1 MRKFGLIGYP
11 LSHSFSK
18 KYFTEKFEKEN
29 IGDARYE
36 CYPIESITELPRLL
50 ANEPELVGLNVTIPY
65 KEQVMNYLDELDP
78 KAERI
83 GAVNTIRIQNGKL
96 KGFNTDYDGFKNSLV
111 KWIGANPLPEKALI
125 LGTGGAS
132 KAVKAALEDLGVAFR
147 FVSRKAAPGILTYQD
162 LNISTLS
169 EGIPSQRDAFG
180 MGQHLNTSTPQHF
193 SSTLIINT
201 TPLGMSPHTE
211 SLPDLPYEQLT
222 SSHYLYD
229 LVYNPLIPPFMQKG
243 IDAKC
248 WVKNGLEMLFG
259 QAEKAWEVWNAP
271 LT

>member
-18 KYFTEKFEKEN
+18 KYFTEKFEKEG

-36 CYPIESITELPRLL
+36 CYPIKSITHLPLLL

-65 KEQVMNYLDELDP
+65 KEQVMSWLDELDP

-111 KWIGANPLPEKALI
+111 KWVGANPLPEKALI

-132 KAVKAALEDLGVAFR
+132 KAVKAALEDLGITFL
-147 FVSRKAAPGILTYQD
+147 FVSRIAAPGVLTYQHPNT
-162 LNISTLS
+162 LTPQHINTST
-169 EGIPSQRDAFG
+169 PQHPNTPTP
-180 MGQHLNTSTPQHF
+180 QHLNTST
-193 SSTLIINT
+193 LLINT

-229 LVYNPLIPPFMQKG
+229 LVYNPLITAFMQKG

-248 WVKNGLEMLFG
+248 HVKNGLEILFG
-259 QAEKAWEVWNAP
+259 QAEKAWDVWNAP
-271 LT
+271 LTWF